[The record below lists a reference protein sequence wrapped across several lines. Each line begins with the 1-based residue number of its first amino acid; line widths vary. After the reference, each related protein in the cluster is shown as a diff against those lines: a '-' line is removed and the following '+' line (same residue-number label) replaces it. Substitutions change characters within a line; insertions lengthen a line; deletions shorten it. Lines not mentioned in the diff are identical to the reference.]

1 MYELVLQTVGQGQ
14 AAGPSCAQAA
24 LPLLLMFAVFYF
36 LLIRPQQKRQ
46 REHQAMLSRLKK
58 GDKVVTAGGIVGT
71 ITGLTDAQIEI
82 QIADKVRIQALRPQ
96 VMLFNSAPP
105 AQTQTP
111 ADSKDGK

>member
-1 MYELVLQTVGQGQ
+1 MT
-14 AAGPSCAQAA
+14 AA

-71 ITGLTDAQIEI
+71 VSGLTDSELEI
-82 QIADKVRIQALRPQ
+82 AIADKVRIKVLRPQ
-96 VMLFNSAPP
+96 VMLYQSAP
-105 AQTQTP
+105 TNSSET
-111 ADSKDGK
+111 DSKDGK

>member
-1 MYELVLQTVGQGQ
+1 MHELVLQAVGQGQ
-14 AAGPSCAQAA
+14 PAGPNCAQAA

-71 ITGLTDAQIEI
+71 ISGLTDAEIEI
-82 QIADKVRIQALRPQ
+82 AIADKVRVKVLRPQ
-96 VMLFNSAPP
+96 VMLYQSAP
-105 AQTQTP
+105 ATSSSEIE
-111 ADSKDGK
+111 SKDGK

>member
-1 MYELVLQTVGQGQ
+1 
-14 AAGPSCAQAA
+14 
-24 LPLLLMFAVFYF
+24 MFAVFYF
-36 LLIRPQQKRQ
+36 LLIRPQQKRS

-96 VMLFNSAPP
+96 VMLFNSAPEK
-105 AQTQTP
+105 AQTP
-111 ADSKDGK
+111 ADSKPPANSKDGK

>member
-1 MYELVLQTVGQGQ
+1 
-14 AAGPSCAQAA
+14 
-24 LPLLLMFAVFYF
+24 MFAVFYF

-96 VMLFNSAPP
+96 VMLFNSAPEQ
-105 AQTQTP
+105 AQTP
-111 ADSKDGK
+111 ADSKPPANSKDGK

>member
-1 MYELVLQTVGQGQ
+1 
-14 AAGPSCAQAA
+14 
-24 LPLLLMFAVFYF
+24 MFAVFYF

-105 AQTQTP
+105 ATAQTP

>member
-1 MYELVLQTVGQGQ
+1 
-14 AAGPSCAQAA
+14 
-24 LPLLLMFAVFYF
+24 MFAVFYF

-96 VMLFNSAPP
+96 VMLFNSAPVQ
-105 AQTQTP
+105 AETQS
-111 ADSKDGK
+111 DSKDGK

>member
-1 MYELVLQTVGQGQ
+1 MHELVFQAVGQGQ

-71 ITGLTDAQIEI
+71 ISGLTDAELEI
-82 QIADKVRIQALRPQ
+82 AIADKVRIKVLRPQ
-96 VMLFNSAPP
+96 VMLYQGAAP
-105 AQTQTP
+105 ASSENE
-111 ADSKDGK
+111 SKDGK